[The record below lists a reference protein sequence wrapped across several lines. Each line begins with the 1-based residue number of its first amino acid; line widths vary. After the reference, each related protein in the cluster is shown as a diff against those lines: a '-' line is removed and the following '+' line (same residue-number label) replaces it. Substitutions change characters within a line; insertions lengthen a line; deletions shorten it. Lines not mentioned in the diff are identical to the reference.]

1 MEVKVYPQD
10 ILAEKKYVCIV
21 KTMNIRKIHWMSI
34 RLIVKI
40 DLDNPL
46 PNVLNYKKSP
56 FLYCR
61 GAFL

>member
-1 MEVKVYPQD
+1 
-10 ILAEKKYVCIV
+10 
-21 KTMNIRKIHWMSI
+21 MSI

-40 DLDNPL
+40 GLDNPL
-46 PNVLNYKKSP
+46 PNVLNYENDL